1 VAETNAL
8 LKRRTGNRTEGSN
21 PSVSASGRNRPQ
33 STRNRHR
40 LLASGA
46 PMRPLFLLPLAMI
59 AAPALAQVRAV
70 PTQPLSER
78 EALRGVEVILLNEG
92 AAPVPA
98 EGPRQ
103 IEVTAADGTRMT
115 LERLPAPAATIPPGG
130 FVKARYVPVAYAARP
145 APPAPGALPPGVG
158 SAYPADV
165 RAASASTV
173 TDGETEVRRSAG
185 TSSGFLTRFA
195 PHEPVYGVFGPGD
208 SGSKLQFSFAFQPFR
223 DESTLS
229 GFKFAYTQTMFWR
242 LDLPSG
248 PFAHTTYSP
257 EVFYER
263 AVDESAAFGIGW
275 RHDSNGEGDGT
286 SIDSNRIFARFTK
299 AFDLGDG
306 WRAEVTPQAWIYVG
320 KQGVAPDLDRYW
332 GNGSLGLTL
341 VKPDS
346 LKLSLNVRGNPDS
359 GRGAA
364 ELFASYPLAD
374 LGGGFGIYLFGQG
387 FTGFGEALDDYRR
400 RDTHGRLGIALTR

>member
-1 VAETNAL
+1 MRSL
-8 LKRRTGNRTEGSN
+8 L
-21 PSVSASGRNRPQ
+21 
-33 STRNRHR
+33 
-40 LLASGA
+40 LF
-46 PMRPLFLLPLAMI
+46 PLVLTAV
-59 AAPALAQVRAV
+59 PALAQVRAV
-70 PTQPLSER
+70 PTQPATER

-115 LERLPAPAATIPPGG
+115 LERLPAPAATIAPGS
-130 FVKARYVPVAYAARP
+130 FAKARYVPVAYAARP
-145 APPAPGALPPGVG
+145 APAPGALPPGVG
-158 SAYPADV
+158 SAYPADARV
-165 RAASASTV
+165 AAAASAS
-173 TDGETEVRRSAG
+173 TDGETEVQRSAG
-185 TSSGFLTRFA
+185 TSSGFLARFT
-195 PHEPVYGVFGPGD
+195 PHEPVYGVFGTGD
-208 SGSKLQFSFAFQPFR
+208 AGAKLQMSFAFQPFST
-223 DESTLS
+223 ESALS

-248 PFAHTTYSP
+248 PFEHTTYSP
-257 EVFYER
+257 EVFYEK
-263 AVDESAAFGIGW
+263 AIDETAMFGIGW
-275 RHDSNGEGDGT
+275 RHDSNGEGPAT

-299 AFDLGDG
+299 AFELGDG

-332 GNGSLGLTL
+332 GNGSLGLTV

-346 LKLSLNVRGNPDS
+346 LKLSLNVRGSPES

-387 FTGFGEALDDYRR
+387 FTGFGEALDAYRR
-400 RDTHGRLGIALTR
+400 RDTHGRLGISLTR

>member
-1 VAETNAL
+1 MRSL
-8 LKRRTGNRTEGSN
+8 L
-21 PSVSASGRNRPQ
+21 
-33 STRNRHR
+33 
-40 LLASGA
+40 
-46 PMRPLFLLPLAMI
+46 LLPLALT

-70 PTQPLSER
+70 PTQPATER

-115 LERLPAPAATIPPGG
+115 LERLPAPAATIAPGG
-130 FVKARYVPVAYAARP
+130 FAKARYVPVAYAARP
-145 APPAPGALPPGVG
+145 APAPGELPPGVG
-158 SAYPADV
+158 SPYPADA
-165 RAASASTV
+165 RAAATASAAV
-173 TDGETEVRRSAG
+173 DGETEVQRSAG
-185 TSSGFLTRFA
+185 TSSGFLARFT
-195 PHEPVYGVFGPGD
+195 PHEPIYGVFGAGD
-208 SGSKLQFSFAFQPFR
+208 AGAKLQMSFAFQPFR
-223 DESTLS
+223 TDSALS

-248 PFAHTTYSP
+248 PFEHTTYSP
-257 EVFYER
+257 ELFYEK
-263 AVDESAAFGIGW
+263 AINDSAMFGVGW
-275 RHDSNGEGDGT
+275 RHDSNGEGPTT

-306 WRAEVTPQAWIYVG
+306 WRAEVTPQAWLYVG
-320 KQGVAPDLDRYW
+320 KQGVAPDLARYW
-332 GNGSLGLTL
+332 GNSSLGLTL

-346 LKLSLNVRGNPDS
+346 LKLSLNMRGDFET

-387 FTGFGEALDDYRR
+387 FTGHGEALDDYRR
-400 RDTHGRLGIALTR
+400 RDTHGRLGISLTR

>member
-1 VAETNAL
+1 MRSL
-8 LKRRTGNRTEGSN
+8 L
-21 PSVSASGRNRPQ
+21 
-33 STRNRHR
+33 
-40 LLASGA
+40 
-46 PMRPLFLLPLAMI
+46 LLPLAVI
-59 AAPALAQVRAV
+59 AAPAIAQVRAV
-70 PTQPLSER
+70 PTQPPSER

-92 AAPVPA
+92 VAPVPA

-103 IEVTAADGTRMT
+103 IEVTAADGTRMK
-115 LERLPAPAATIPPGG
+115 LERLPAPTATIAPGG
-130 FVKARYVPVAYAARP
+130 FAKARYVPVAYAAKP
-145 APPAPGALPPGVG
+145 APPTAGELPPGGG

-165 RAASASTV
+165 RTAPMSAAV
-173 TDGETEVRRSAG
+173 GETEVRGSAG
-185 TSSGFLTRFA
+185 TASGFLARFA

-208 SGSKLQFSFAFQPFR
+208 SGSKLQFSFAFQPFAG
-223 DESTLS
+223 DSALG
-229 GFKFAYTQTMFWR
+229 GFNFAYTQTMFWR

-248 PFAHTTYSP
+248 PFAHATYSP
-257 EVFYER
+257 EVFYQKPI
-263 AVDESAAFGIGW
+263 DDSAMFGIGW
-275 RHDSNGEGDGT
+275 RHDSNGEGDAT

-306 WRAEVTPQAWIYVG
+306 WRAEVTPQAWVYVG

-346 LKLSLNVRGNPDS
+346 LKLSLNVRGDPDS

-364 ELFASYPLAD
+364 ELFASYPLAE

-400 RDTHGRLGIALTR
+400 RDTHGRLGISLTR

>member
-1 VAETNAL
+1 MRSL
-8 LKRRTGNRTEGSN
+8 L
-21 PSVSASGRNRPQ
+21 
-33 STRNRHR
+33 
-40 LLASGA
+40 
-46 PMRPLFLLPLAMI
+46 LLPVVLT

-70 PTQPLSER
+70 PTQPASER

-115 LERLPAPAATIPPGG
+115 LERLPAPAATIQPGG
-130 FVKARYVPVAYAARP
+130 FAKARYVPVAYAARP
-145 APPAPGALPPGVG
+145 APPVAGELPPGVG
-158 SAYPADV
+158 NAYPADV
-165 RAASASTV
+165 RAAAAADP
-173 TDGETEVRRSAG
+173 DGETEVRRSAG

-195 PHEPVYGVFGPGD
+195 PHEPVYGVFGAGD
-208 SGSKLQFSFAFQPFR
+208 SGAKLQFSFAFQPFR
-223 DESTLS
+223 DESALS

-242 LDLPSG
+242 LDQPSG

-257 EVFYER
+257 EVFYEK
-263 AVDESAAFGIGW
+263 AVDDTAAFGIGW
-275 RHDSNGEGDGT
+275 RHDSNGEGTGT

-306 WRAEVTPQAWIYVG
+306 WRAEVTPQAWVYVG

-332 GNGSLGLTL
+332 GNAAIGFTL

-346 LKLSLNVRGNPDS
+346 VKLSLNVRGNPDS

-387 FTGFGEALDDYRR
+387 FTGHGEALDDYRR
-400 RDTHGRLGIALTR
+400 RDTHARIGISLTR

>member
-1 VAETNAL
+1 MRCLLVLPFAVAAV
-8 LKRRTGNRTEGSN
+8 
-21 PSVSASGRNRPQ
+21 P
-33 STRNRHR
+33 
-40 LLASGA
+40 
-46 PMRPLFLLPLAMI
+46 
-59 AAPALAQVRAV
+59 AAAQVRAV
-70 PTQPLSER
+70 PTQPASER

-115 LERLPAPAATIPPGG
+115 LERLPVPAATIAPGG

-145 APPAPGALPPGVG
+145 APPPKTAGELPPGVG
-158 SAYPADV
+158 RAYPADV
-165 RAASASTV
+165 RAAAAANP
-173 TDGETEVRRSAG
+173 DGEIEVRRSAG

-208 SGSKLQFSFAFQPFR
+208 SGAKLQFSFAFQPFR
-223 DESTLS
+223 DESALS

-257 EVFYER
+257 EVFYEKT
-263 AVDESAAFGIGW
+263 VDETAAFGVGW
-275 RHDSNGEGDGT
+275 RHDSNGEGTGT

-299 AFDLGDG
+299 AFDLGEG
-306 WRAEVTPQAWIYVG
+306 WRAEVTPQAWVYVG

-332 GNGSLGLTL
+332 GNASLGLTL
-341 VKPDS
+341 VKPDGV
-346 LKLSLNVRGNPDS
+346 KLSLNVRGSPDS

-400 RDTHGRLGIALTR
+400 RDTHARLGISLTR

>member
-1 VAETNAL
+1 MRSL
-8 LKRRTGNRTEGSN
+8 L
-21 PSVSASGRNRPQ
+21 
-33 STRNRHR
+33 
-40 LLASGA
+40 LI
-46 PMRPLFLLPLAMI
+46 PLALT

-70 PTQPLSER
+70 PTQPATER
-78 EALRGVEVILLNEG
+78 DALRGVEVILLNEG
-92 AAPVPA
+92 AAAVPA

-103 IEVTAADGTRMT
+103 IEVTAADGTRMM
-115 LERLPAPAATIPPGG
+115 LERLPMAAATIAPGG
-130 FVKARYVPVAYAARP
+130 FAKARYVPVAYAARP
-145 APPAPGALPPGVG
+145 APSTAGVLPPGVG
-158 SAYPADV
+158 SAYPADA
-165 RAASASTV
+165 RAAAAAASTDI
-173 TDGETEVRRSAG
+173 DGETEVRRSAG
-185 TSSGFLTRFA
+185 TSSGFLARFM
-195 PHEPVYGVFGPGD
+195 PHEPVYGAFGPGD
-208 SGSKLQFSFAFQPFR
+208 SGTKLQFSFAFQPFR
-223 DESTLS
+223 GESPLS

-248 PFAHTTYSP
+248 PFEHTTYSP
-257 EVFYER
+257 EVFYEK
-263 AVDESAAFGIGW
+263 AIDDTAMFGIGW
-275 RHDSNGEGDGT
+275 RHDSNGEGPAT

-299 AFDLGDG
+299 AFDLGNG

-341 VKPDS
+341 LKPDS
-346 LKLSLNVRGNPDS
+346 LKLSLNLRGSARS

-400 RDTHGRLGIALTR
+400 RDTHGRLGISLTR

>member
-1 VAETNAL
+1 
-8 LKRRTGNRTEGSN
+8 
-21 PSVSASGRNRPQ
+21 
-33 STRNRHR
+33 
-40 LLASGA
+40 
-46 PMRPLFLLPLAMI
+46 MRPLLLLPLALT

-70 PTQPLSER
+70 PTQPATER

-103 IEVTAADGTRMT
+103 IEVTAADGMRMT
-115 LERLPAPAATIPPGG
+115 LERLPAPAATIAPGG
-130 FVKARYVPVAYAARP
+130 FAKARYVPVAYAARP
-145 APPAPGALPPGVG
+145 APSTAGELPPGVG
-158 SAYPADV
+158 SAYPADA
-165 RAASASTV
+165 RAAAAIAG

-185 TSSGFLTRFA
+185 TASGFLGRFG
-195 PHEPVYGVFGPGD
+195 PHEPIYGVFGMGD
-208 SGSKLQFSFAFQPFR
+208 AGAKLQMSFAFRPFSN
-223 DESTLS
+223 ESALS

-248 PFAHTTYSP
+248 PFEHTTYSP
-257 EVFYER
+257 EVFYEK
-263 AVDESAAFGIGW
+263 AVDDTAMIGVGW
-275 RHDSNGEGDGT
+275 RHDSNGEGPAT

-320 KQGVAPDLDRYW
+320 KQGVAPDLNRYW
-332 GNGSLGLTL
+332 GNASLGLT
-341 VKPDS
+341 VAKPDS
-346 LKLSLNVRGNPDS
+346 LKLSLNARGDFET

-387 FTGFGEALDDYRR
+387 FTGFGEALDAYRR
-400 RDTHGRLGIALTR
+400 RDTHGRLGISLTR

>member
-1 VAETNAL
+1 
-8 LKRRTGNRTEGSN
+8 
-21 PSVSASGRNRPQ
+21 
-33 STRNRHR
+33 
-40 LLASGA
+40 
-46 PMRPLFLLPLAMI
+46 MRFLLLFPLTMA

-70 PTQPLSER
+70 PTQPASER

-92 AAPVPA
+92 AAPIPA

-145 APPAPGALPPGVG
+145 ASPVAGELPPGVG

-165 RAASASTV
+165 RTAAAADP
-173 TDGETEVRRSAG
+173 DGETELRRSAG

-223 DESTLS
+223 DDSALS

-257 EVFYER
+257 EIFYEK
-263 AVDESAAFGIGW
+263 AVDDTAVFGVGW
-275 RHDSNGEGDGT
+275 RHDSNGAGPET

-306 WRAEVTPQAWIYVG
+306 WRAEVTPQAWVYVG

-332 GNGSLGLTL
+332 GNAALGLTL

-346 LKLSLNVRGNPDS
+346 VKLSLNVRGNPDS

-387 FTGFGEALDDYRR
+387 FTGHGEALDDYRR
-400 RDTHGRLGIALTR
+400 RDTHARIGISLTR